1 MLYDKLTRVKH
12 RRADGWLS
20 ELISMNYEDEPFNC
34 VHSYVVSIEPMKS
47 RANHY
52 HKSKEEWLALA
63 AGKIKLCLKD
73 VVSGDYEEIV
83 LDSRSETYELIY
95 IPPLVAHSVKNISN
109 TEASVI
115 VFSKNPENKE
125 DTIPYEVA
133 L

>member
-1 MLYDKLTRVKH
+1 
-12 RRADGWLS
+12 
-20 ELISMNYEDEPFNC
+20 MNYEDEPFNC
-34 VHSYVVSIEPMKS
+34 VHSYVVSIEPMKT

-52 HKSKEEWLALA
+52 HKSNEEWLALA

-73 VVSGDYEEIV
+73 VVSGTYEEIV

-95 IPPLVAHSVKNISN
+95 IPPLVAHALKNIAN
-109 TEASVI
+109 TEASVV

>member
-12 RRADGWLS
+12 RRDDGWLS

-52 HKSKEEWLALA
+52 HKNKEEWLALA

-73 VVSGDYEEIV
+73 VVSGKYEEIV

-95 IPPLVAHSVKNISN
+95 IPPLVAHALKNISN